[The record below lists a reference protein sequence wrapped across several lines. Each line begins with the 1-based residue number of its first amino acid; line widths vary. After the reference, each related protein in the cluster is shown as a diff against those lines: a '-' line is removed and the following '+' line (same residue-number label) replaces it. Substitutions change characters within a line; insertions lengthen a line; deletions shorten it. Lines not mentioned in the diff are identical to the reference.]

1 VRALPRAR
9 TDRLVI
15 RFALLSLVA
24 FACVA
29 TATDLL
35 ILRGSPGAER
45 VDIALAGGLIGL
57 YALVFPLALR
67 MRRTVRDRSSGMQDL
82 EQAQRSLDRLQQ
94 QHALIL
100 ESAGE
105 GIVGVGV
112 RGNATFVNP
121 AAARMLGWEPQEL
134 LGRSVHAVFHHSR
147 EDGTPLDAEECP
159 TSLVLRDGR
168 VRETTDDVFWRRDG
182 SSFCVE
188 HVTAPLRHDGRLIG
202 AVLVFRDVTQRRLAE
217 EELKNNFR
225 LLRKSHE
232 DRRRLVG
239 QLVRAEEEERRR
251 IAGDIHDDSLQLM
264 AAVAMHLYNV
274 RRSLGEGERTALSAL
289 EESVREA
296 IVRLRHLLFELR
308 PPTLDRE
315 GLAAAL
321 RVLLE
326 QTVDRT
332 RMRWTVEDRL
342 SAEPPP
348 DARTILYRIAQE
360 ALANV
365 RKHSAAA
372 RVDVV
377 IDEQGGGYLVRIT
390 DHGRGFEPEKLED
403 RPGHLGLPAMR
414 ERAEVT
420 GGWFRVESA
429 PGDGTSVEFWL
440 PGESHAAVVSP

>member
-1 VRALPRAR
+1 
-9 TDRLVI
+9 
-15 RFALLSLVA
+15 
-24 FACVA
+24 
-29 TATDLL
+29 
-35 ILRGSPGAER
+35 
-45 VDIALAGGLIGL
+45 
-57 YALVFPLALR
+57 
-67 MRRTVRDRSSGMQDL
+67 
-82 EQAQRSLDRLQQ
+82 
-94 QHALIL
+94 
-100 ESAGE
+100 
-105 GIVGVGV
+105 
-112 RGNATFVNP
+112 
-121 AAARMLGWEPQEL
+121 
-134 LGRSVHAVFHHSR
+134 
-147 EDGTPLDAEECP
+147 
-159 TSLVLRDGR
+159 
-168 VRETTDDVFWRRDG
+168 
-182 SSFCVE
+182 
-188 HVTAPLRHDGRLIG
+188 
-202 AVLVFRDVTQRRLAE
+202 
-217 EELKNNFR
+217 
-225 LLRKSHE
+225 
-232 DRRRLVG
+232 LVG